1 MSMKYRDANGVE
13 TPVAGLNGT
22 SGELVPSVS
31 HYQTGYLNFSNLT
44 NGFEDVTVLDIEN
57 QSVQY
62 RVVFGTPMP
71 DTDYV
76 VVVDVHNTNL
86 QVEVA
91 SADKTVNGFIV
102 TVRNLVATMRAD
114 RGETTDGFTFGLSDN
129 YFNWTAFK
137 LMTDESRAFDEQAI
151 ADIQAVV
158 PANATSSN
166 KLVTANEFAETSGSA
181 TLASGLSGGIT
192 WVKIGRIVQVR
203 VNNVLK
209 SSGAI
214 GAGATLCT
222 GLPRQKNVTSFCIAR
237 YPNEANVVDLTGNGE
252 LRQTGMYSVATG
264 IGLFGDFTYISA
276 S

>member
-1 MSMKYRDANGVE
+1 MSMLFRDANGIE
-13 TPVAGLNGT
+13 HPVAGLNGT

-31 HYQTGYLNFSNLT
+31 YYQSGNKTSDTTSWSTGETGTFSVNLS
-44 NGFEDVTVLDIEN
+44 EN
-57 QSVQY
+57 
-62 RVVFGTPMP
+62 MP
-71 DTDYV
+71 DADYIV
-76 VVVDVHNTNL
+76 VPTLSVVGVSAIVH
-86 QVEVA
+86 A
-91 SADKTVNGFIV
+91 KTVNSFRV
-102 TVRNLVATMRAD
+102 TVRNDRA
-114 RGETTDGFTFGLSDN
+114 ETITQAITL
-129 YFNWTAFK
+129 YWQAFK
-137 LMTDESRAFDEQAI
+137 LMTDENRALDEQAI